1 MRGIIMID
9 GRVGTPMDLQI
20 RFAKHQER
28 RITEYLKRLK
38 RVNVIMAEERKKWR
52 KYYAEIEM

>member
-1 MRGIIMID
+1 MID